1 MKKLLITAVFTVLIN
16 PSLYSMKRAIVA
28 DSEQPNKKCKEQ
40 EAISK
45 PASRSLLKQREYA
58 FDTFMMMNDMEQHI
72 PEQEIQKLLKEF
84 VTENVVDANN
94 KNAVLLKRYHDI
106 MFMNSR
112 APKKIIRENG
122 EIDFI

>member
-1 MKKLLITAVFTVLIN
+1 MKKVIAAAVFTALIN

-40 EAISK
+40 ETASN
-45 PASRSLLKQREYA
+45 PASMSLLKQREYA
-58 FDTFMMMNDMEQHI
+58 FDTFMMMNEMEQHI
-72 PEQEIQKLLKEF
+72 PEQEMQKLLNEF
-84 VTENVVDANN
+84 VIENVVDANN
-94 KNAVLLKRYHDI
+94 KNAKLLKSYHDI